1 MPDTEEWALY
11 LTSHLLCWKAWCVI
25 VGEGVGGGGP
35 GMRKPG
41 PLPQMSLEDNGK
53 PDIKADRLQSCV
65 SQQQEDPFVLVRGS
79 GRAPGGGGIGS
90 KWFRHYK
97 GERKC
102 QALGQ
107 QRELLTQSRLVGVW
121 GKEIG
126 DVGRPSRTCSVSS
139 GVGGS
144 CQTLGSQIGNA
155 PRQQWQPAGLLFRA
169 SLGDPG
175 QSTWQSPQCSCDLK
189 PQVLWA
195 GRAWVI
201 SGPLAGARCRTDSL
215 LAVVVLKS

>member
-90 KWFRHYK
+90 KLFRHYK
-97 GERKC
+97 RERKC

-126 DVGRPSRTCSVSS
+126 NVGRPSRIPAECFLWGWGQLSDT
-139 GVGGS
+139 GVPDWECAQAAVAACWSTLQSLPWGS
-144 CQTLGSQIGNA
+144 WPINVA
-155 PRQQWQPAGLLFRA
+155 VPPMLL
-169 SLGDPG
+169 
-175 QSTWQSPQCSCDLK
+175 
-189 PQVLWA
+189 
-195 GRAWVI
+195 
-201 SGPLAGARCRTDSL
+201 
-215 LAVVVLKS
+215 

>member
-65 SQQQEDPFVLVRGS
+65 RQQREDPFVLVRGS

-90 KWFRHYK
+90 KLFRHYK
-97 GERKC
+97 HERKC

-126 DVGRPSRTCSVSS
+126 DVGRPSRTCRVFPLGLGAAVRHWGPRLGVRPGSS
-139 GVGGS
+139 GSLLVYSAEPPLGIPANQRGS
-144 CQTLGSQIGNA
+144 PPNA
-155 PRQQWQPAGLLFRA
+155 PVTRNLRA
-169 SLGDPG
+169 CGQGGPG
-175 QSTWQSPQCSCDLK
+175 
-189 PQVLWA
+189 
-195 GRAWVI
+195 
-201 SGPLAGARCRTDSL
+201 
-215 LAVVVLKS
+215 